1 MNKFNMKQLLLH
13 TWRIKHKLDTPVV
26 MEDIWDLQ
34 LFACLFLVAFFK
46 AGKKGSVCSVDTVY
60 PVIVY
65 NISVSLVHWFVPFIG
80 GQKEKK
86 YIV

>member
-1 MNKFNMKQLLLH
+1 
-13 TWRIKHKLDTPVV
+13 

-80 GQKEKK
+80 GQKEKIHCLNSVLLAT
-86 YIV
+86 YVVNSVW